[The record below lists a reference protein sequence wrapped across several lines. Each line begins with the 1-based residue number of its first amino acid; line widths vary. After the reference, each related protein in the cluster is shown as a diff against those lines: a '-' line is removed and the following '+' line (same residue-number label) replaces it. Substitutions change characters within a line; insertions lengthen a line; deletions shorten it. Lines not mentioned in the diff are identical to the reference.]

1 MKLPRRAQGVVA
13 LTVAGGMGVLG
24 LAIATELG
32 GSSPGD
38 RELVVA
44 AVLVAFIAA
53 SWIRPLIVYAK
64 DQSTAVSLDEGGFVV
79 LLLVTKPSVA
89 ILSFAAATLI
99 AQAVKRRPLVKSA
112 FNVGQ
117 VLVSTGAGAAVFAL
131 AHTRGTTPT
140 PSDLAAACAGAVVY
154 FVVNDTA
161 VGSIFAATG
170 TPWREALF
178 DGLDIR
184 LLLAAAGVAMALVTS
199 LVLLADPW
207 ALLIALLPLL
217 ILRQVLVGHFEA
229 RHDRARLHGLFE
241 ATLEINRTMGRD
253 KVLGALLDAARSLL
267 RCDLAEVRD
276 GLVAPDCTSAPLST
290 LDAARWLSVSGRS
303 RTEPFDKA
311 DRSLLDALA
320 AVGAG
325 ALTNAH
331 LFQEGAEQRERL
343 AAITESLGE
352 GVCAVTRTGRI
363 TFMNPTATSILG
375 WDSLDELG
383 NLAIVPDPESG
394 PMAPGFVLGPAM
406 RAMSTGQSV
415 TSDDSRFQRRDGSFI
430 DVAFTV
436 SPIAGEESGAVLVF
450 RDIRE
455 RKELER
461 QLTENAFH
469 DALTGLPNRRLLLDH
484 IEHALRRAESSEE
497 RHAVLF
503 CDIDRFGVVNDGLG
517 HHVGDSLLIAM
528 ADRIQGMLRPGDM
541 VARMGG
547 DEFAILLEA
556 IDDADDA
563 LDTAHRILDC
573 LREPFSLPDG
583 HDVVATLS
591 IGIALSV
598 RGETRDD
605 VLHNADV
612 AMYRAKASPGGGHV
626 EVFDVDAMGNRSAER
641 IDLEAALRQ
650 ALARNEIEVYYQPY
664 VRLSDERVVGAEALV
679 RWHHPDRGLLAPA
692 EFISL
697 AEDTGLILPLGHLV
711 LEQACRQAR
720 RWLDELG
727 VALTI
732 GVNLSARQFQQA
744 CLAEEVQEVL
754 ELSGV
759 APSQVCLEI
768 TESMAM
774 DDVVRTSEIL
784 ATLKQIGVQ
793 VAIDDFG
800 TGYSSLGYLTSFPID
815 VVKID
820 RSFVDGVDVDSVKS
834 AVVSA
839 VINLSAAIGSTTV
852 VEGIETAAQLEHL
865 RGLGCTTA
873 QGYFFARPG
882 PVEAL
887 EEMLIS
893 HSVRAGSLEVAS
905 DAGDRRADRVLVA
918 P

>member
-1 MKLPRRAQGVVA
+1 
-13 LTVAGGMGVLG
+13 MGVLG